1 MRCGEIETYRHLL
14 WDCRETKK
22 IWQSFNEWMTYLEKR
37 DERVLTYDG
46 VFEIGN
52 LDILTKI
59 KIRVIQAMIQ
69 VERPINWSIENVKK
83 IVNELKGIE
92 IYNSKIGKKIEVTR
106 RKWDNIGH

>member
-1 MRCGEIETYRHLL
+1 MTNNNRCMRCGEIETYRHLI
-14 WDCRETKK
+14 WDCREAKK
-22 IWQSFNEWMTYLEKR
+22 IWQSFNEWMSYIEKQ

-52 LDILTKI
+52 LDTLTKI

-92 IYNSKIGKKIEVTR
+92 IYNSKI
-106 RKWDNIGH
+106 RKNNRGH